1 MSEPQDI
8 TTEDVKRALDRRRVF
23 KARRGRS
30 RPWQLLWLLIGPGIL
45 VMLGENDA
53 PSMISYA
60 TTGAKYGIGFF
71 LPFVLLTFGM
81 AFVVQEMTV
90 RLGAVTQRGHS
101 ELIYERF
108 GPFWGF
114 FAMVDLFLSN
124 LMTLVTEFIGIRAGL
139 GFFGIP
145 PALSV
150 LAGFAVILA
159 VVFTRRYWTWERM
172 TLGLALFNLLFVPVA
187 ILAHPVDSQVV
198 GAFLTWGPLP
208 GGWTSQTLLLLMAD
222 IGATVT
228 PWMIFFQQS
237 AVVDKGLTTDDIR
250 QGRIDTALGA
260 LLAATAAIATIIAA
274 APLFVHHVNA
284 SNFQGADFAQALQP
298 YVGNVGATLFA
309 LGIFEAGLVAAIT
322 ISSSSAYAF
331 SEVTRRPHSLNHS
344 WRDGWP
350 FYTALL
356 LAAGISA
363 FLVLIPNAPLVFIT
377 LIVNVIAVLSMPPA
391 LLFLILLVNDR
402 EIMGVYVSGPL
413 GNTVAIAIT
422 VFLCLVGSIWAVV
435 TVFPHILPL

>member
-1 MSEPQDI
+1 MSKPQDI
-8 TTEDVKRALDRRRVF
+8 TTEDVKRALDRQRVF
-23 KARRGRS
+23 KARRRRS
-30 RPWQLLWLLIGPGIL
+30 PTLQLLWLLIGPGIL
-45 VMLGENDA
+45 AMLGENDA

-81 AFVVQEMTV
+81 ALVVQEMTV

-150 LAGFAVILA
+150 LAGFAVIVA
-159 VVFTRRYWTWERM
+159 VVLTPRYWTWERM
-172 TLGLALFNLLFVPVA
+172 TLGLALLNLVFVPVA
-187 ILAHPVDSQVV
+187 ILAHPVESQVV

-208 GGWTSQTLLLLMAD
+208 GGWTSQTLLLLMAN

-228 PWMIFFQQS
+228 PWMIFFQQG

-250 QGRIDTALGA
+250 QGRMDTALGA

-274 APLFVHHVNA
+274 APLFVHHIDA
-284 SNFQGADFAQALQP
+284 SNFQGAEFAQALRP
-298 YVGNVGATLFA
+298 YLGDLGATLFA

-331 SEVTRRPHSLNHS
+331 SEVTRQPHSLNRS

-350 FYTALL
+350 FYAALL

-363 FLVLIPNAPLVFIT
+363 VLVLIPNAPLVFIT

-402 EIMGVYVSGPL
+402 EIMGAHVSGPL

-422 VFLCLVGSIWAVV
+422 VFLCLIGSVWAIV
-435 TVFPHILPL
+435 TVFPHILPS